1 MLTHDC
7 SCMHCRCPA
16 GAATT
21 GKSSSGS
28 KGTAAADATA
38 ASGEDSFEDE
48 LEGLLAGSDDDAES
62 KPAAVKPKVG

>member
-1 MLTHDC
+1 
-7 SCMHCRCPA
+7 MHLRCPA

-21 GKSSSGS
+21 GKSSNGS
-28 KGTAAADATA
+28 KGAAAADVTAA

-62 KPAAVKPKVG
+62 KPAAKPKVG